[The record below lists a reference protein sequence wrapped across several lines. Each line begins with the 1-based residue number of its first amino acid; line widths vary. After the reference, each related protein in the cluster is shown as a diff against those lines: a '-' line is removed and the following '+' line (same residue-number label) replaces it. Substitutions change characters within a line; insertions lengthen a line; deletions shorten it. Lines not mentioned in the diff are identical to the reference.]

1 MDAAAMETWFEI
13 LQDKYNAPYFTQ
25 TELSELLTDAQ
36 IDYVMEFVT
45 PTEGAPLGKLEKT
58 IYDAVALQ
66 PLIKKVTVTASSG
79 GFITNDSIETAVDT
93 LETLTP
99 NPIVILPLRVRPKN
113 TGITK
118 AARRVREME
127 IDELLDDTLS
137 GLDAGWAN
145 HKERIE
151 AVYLLT
157 NDSSNN
163 LGIQLEPSASF
174 NAASTDVVVLRMPI
188 PIQVQATAV
197 DCELPDFTHRKI
209 VAKAMSA
216 TGIITEHDALLLMEQ
231 KTNG

>member
-1 MDAAAMETWFEI
+1 MTAAQMETWFEI
-13 LQDKYNAPYFTQ
+13 LQDKYNEPSFEQ

-58 IYDAVALQ
+58 IYDSVALQ
-66 PLIKKVTVTASSG
+66 PIIKKVTVTSSAG
-79 GFITNDSIETAVDT
+79 AFITNDAIETALDT

-99 NPIVILPLRVRPKN
+99 DPIVILPLRVKP
-113 TGITK
+113 TTSGITK

-127 IDELLDDTLS
+127 IDEVLADTLS
-137 GLDAGWAN
+137 GTDEGWAN
-145 HKERIE
+145 HLERIE
-151 AVYLLT
+151 PVYLLT

-163 LGIQLEPSASF
+163 LGIQLYPTATFASE
-174 NAASTDVVVLRMPI
+174 NIDVVILRMPI
-188 PIQVQATAV
+188 PIKIETTAV
-197 DCELPDFTHRKI
+197 DCELPAFTHRKI